1 MATFL
6 TGNTAVRDA
15 CARRAAL
22 AWHVWGASV
31 KGRVRPP
38 CPRCAAGRTRAVRFV
53 PLTVR
58 SRDMPR
64 GGHGHEGPPRP
75 FVPRWELPPGFSHA
89 RSRSE
94 EHTSELQSLMRTS
107 YAVFCLNKQNPQ
119 VIN

>member
-22 AWHVWGASV
+22 AWHVWGATV

-38 CPRCAAGRTRAVRFV
+38 CPRCAAGRARAVRFV

-64 GGHGHEGPPRP
+64 GGHGHEGRLRP
-75 FVPRWELPPGFSHA
+75 YVPRWELTHGLLLPQERNTNTTIFYKT
-89 RSRSE
+89 R
-94 EHTSELQSLMRTS
+94 
-107 YAVFCLNKQNPQ
+107 AVQ
-119 VIN
+119 